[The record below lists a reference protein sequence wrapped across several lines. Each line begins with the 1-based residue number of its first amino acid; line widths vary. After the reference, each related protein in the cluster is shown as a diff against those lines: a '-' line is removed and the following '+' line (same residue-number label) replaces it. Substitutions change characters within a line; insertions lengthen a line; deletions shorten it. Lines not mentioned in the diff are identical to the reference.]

1 MSPKTLSQI
10 IATAVL
16 AVAVSPAATQTV
28 TILDQFA
35 MQRKVNLAT
44 KYFEQVWS
52 QIFAN
57 RGARYSTPKVVSY
70 TGSVST
76 ACGVLGSNNAFY
88 CGADKKIYYDAVFFT
103 GMMKAAGGYLGAD
116 GDYAPIVILA
126 HEWGHAVQAQLDAAS
141 IIGLFRENM
150 ADCLAGAITKQ
161 AAFDRYLDRGDL
173 EEARYALVL
182 GGDAPGKTW
191 IFDKNAH
198 GSAATRVGE
207 FNKGYQGGVRACQ
220 VFESSRLGS
229 KGEPA
234 AQVVRTFDEILRGI
248 QQSGR

>member
-1 MSPKTLSQI
+1 
-10 IATAVL
+10 
-16 AVAVSPAATQTV
+16 
-28 TILDQFA
+28 
-35 MQRKVNLAT
+35 MQRKVNFAT

-57 RGARYSTPKVVSY
+57 QGARYTTPKIVSY
-70 TGSVST
+70 TGSIST

-88 CGADKKIYYDAVFFT
+88 CGADRKIYYDAVFFT
-103 GMMKAAGGYLGAD
+103 GMMKAAGDYLGTD

-141 IIGLFRENM
+141 FIGLFRENV

-173 EEARYALVL
+173 EEARYALIL

-191 IFDKNAH
+191 IFDKNIPPDHLRA
-198 GSAATRVGE
+198 GLEQARQIVPLDAEGRPSPNGKSALMSIGMSNMTMESQTFMKPPRTR
-207 FNKGYQGGVRACQ
+207 N
-220 VFESSRLGS
+220 
-229 KGEPA
+229 
-234 AQVVRTFDEILRGI
+234 
-248 QQSGR
+248 